1 MISITKP
8 AIPLNNY
15 IKEYF

>member
-8 AIPLNNY
+8 AITLNNY